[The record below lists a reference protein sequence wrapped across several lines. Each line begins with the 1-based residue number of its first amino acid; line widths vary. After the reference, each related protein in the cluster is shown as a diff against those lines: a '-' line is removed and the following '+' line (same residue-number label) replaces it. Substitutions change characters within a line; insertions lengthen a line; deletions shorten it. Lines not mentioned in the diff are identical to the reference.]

1 MTYFSMN
8 RQVVLFGGRGDNE
21 YLNDTWV
28 LALDT

>member
-1 MTYFSMN
+1 MN
-8 RQVVLFGGRGDNE
+8 GQVVLFGGRGDNE